1 MFGPTSDE
9 YGLLHR
15 GTRVRKM
22 HSSYRSTFRT
32 IGATPLATV
41 ARYPNPTGSHF
52 TYISDDFLRREE
64 HAVQDELAALRH
76 HGPSHRQG

>member
-1 MFGPTSDE
+1 MFGPTSDL

-32 IGATPLATV
+32 IGDIPIATVSREKITPL
-41 ARYPNPTGSHF
+41 
-52 TYISDDFLRREE
+52 REDYKE
-64 HAVQDELAALRH
+64 EETITTLK
-76 HGPSHRQG
+76 